1 MQADSG
7 PKDNQKTPNIITILC
22 RCGGEVY
29 MSYQQLCPLFMSDCC
44 VFTSWLYT
52 GNTYIV
58 FHFDKLV
65 HDLGAFG
72 LFHYFQ

>member
-1 MQADSG
+1 M
-7 PKDNQKTPNIITILC
+7 
-22 RCGGEVY
+22 GGEVY

-52 GNTYIV
+52 GNTYIL